1 MIAIVSTIDIVNT
14 ILDSDWVILEYDT
27 DNIENSGLT
36 ALYYTSVQPSF
47 AIHLFDNTTEFDI
60 FKTSPVWRKE

>member
-1 MIAIVSTIDIVNT
+1 MIAIVNTVDIVNT

-36 ALYYTSVQPSF
+36 ALYYTSIQPIF
-47 AIHLFDNTTEFDI
+47 AVHLFNTMAEFDI
-60 FKTSPVWRKE
+60 FKTSSVWRKE